1 MHHYTNTAGSGVA
14 ESLAADWHCR
24 GLAGTYGGPA
34 DQPWEATLRIE
45 VADDRLQITMILA
58 DGRVAFV
65 SQGATV
71 SPTAS
76 GVRLQYLYA
85 NRAQAGHHDPEASY
99 GQADL
104 AFAGDTG
111 QGSLGLVL
119 TRYRVYSI
127 QYVYSTDCLEVLAR
141 PGERL
146 SGVGWEW
153 S

>member
-1 MHHYTNTAGSGVA
+1 MH
-14 ESLAADWHCR
+14 L
-24 GLAGTYGGPA
+24 P
-34 DQPWEATLRIE
+34 
-45 VADDRLQITMILA
+45 
-58 DGRVAFV
+58 
-65 SQGATV
+65 
-71 SPTAS
+71 
-76 GVRLQYLYA
+76 
-85 NRAQAGHHDPEASY
+85 RAQAGHHDPEASY

-141 PGERL
+141 RGERL